1 MTLGAILHSESVEK
15 FADVK
20 LASTPRAGLLLSE
33 TFDYTQEE
41 IDNYVIDPEISRIIT
56 RKYDQRIIPM
66 VFFMYLFSALD
77 RGNLSN
83 AKTDTLEK
91 DVGLTGNQYNSV
103 LTTMTVM
110 FASCAIVGG
119 FLTRRFGPTRMLPL
133 YMLGWGSM
141 ALINIAARN
150 FGGIIVIRF
159 FLGMF
164 EGFFG
169 PSVTIYLTSFYTR
182 GELGKRMAAWYSS
195 AAISGAFA
203 GLLAY
208 GVFHADA
215 VLSGWKILFIIEGG
229 MTIVVALI
237 AMQVAVVLP
246 NYPQQASFL
255 TPLEKEV
262 AVMRLLKDASKSV
275 NAPFNYTEF
284 FAPLREWKFY
294 VFAVFAVCY
303 GTASSTAT
311 TFMPQIIGRFNLGKV
326 KTNLYTVAPYCAAT
340 LYLWANAWA
349 SDRLRQRSL
358 FLVAAMTLTTIGCII
373 LVALP
378 ITDIGPGYFA
388 CFLITMGA
396 FVPTALFHSW
406 HNNNDPSENGR
417 AFRTG
422 FLTFAANA
430 GGLVSAN
437 IFLNSDAPKYTHA
450 LIISACLQVTGISIA
465 LGMRTYMALDNRR
478 RNREQGVNWTT
489 KDVPTADLAAGPQ
502 NPSFRH
508 FL

>member
-1 MTLGAILHSESVEK
+1 MASVQSGEKCAQEK
-15 FADVK
+15 FANEKVFVSPV
-20 LASTPRAGLLLSE
+20 ASTGPLLSE
-33 TFDYTQEE
+33 TFEYTEEE
-41 IDNYVIDPEISRIIT
+41 IANYVIDPEISRNIT
-56 RKYDQRIIPM
+56 RKYDQRVIPM

-91 DVGLTGNQYNSV
+91 DLALTGNQYNSV

-110 FASCAIVGG
+110 FASCAVLGG
-119 FLTRRFGPTRMLPL
+119 FLTRRFGPTRMLPI

-141 ALINIAARN
+141 ALINVAARN
-150 FGGIIVIRF
+150 FGGIIAIRF

-208 GVFHADA
+208 GVFHADS
-215 VLSGWKILFIIEGG
+215 VLSGWKILFISKSHP
-229 MTIVVALI
+229 TLSDA
-237 AMQVAVVLP
+237 AVVLP
-246 NYPQQASFL
+246 NYPQDAAFL

-262 AVMRLLKDASKSV
+262 AVIRLLKDASKKV
-275 NAPFNYTEF
+275 NGAFSYAEF

-311 TFMPQIIGRFNLGKV
+311 TFMPQIIGRFALGKV
-326 KTNLYTVAPYCAAT
+326 KTNIYTVAPYCAAT

-349 SDRLRQRSL
+349 SDRLRQRSV
-358 FLVAAMTLTTIGCII
+358 FLIGAMTLTTIGCII

-378 ITDIGPGYFA
+378 VTAIGPGYFA

-430 GGLVSAN
+430 GGLISAN

-450 LIISACLQVTGISIA
+450 LIISACLQVAGISIA
-465 LGMRTYMALDNRR
+465 LGMRTHMVLDNRR
-478 RNREQGVNWTT
+478 RNREQGVNWRT
-489 KDVPTADLAAGPQ
+489 KDVPTADLMDGPK
-502 NPSFRH
+502 NPAFRH

>member
-1 MTLGAILHSESVEK
+1 MSVHSTEK
-15 FADVK
+15 ISDEKVSPIAR
-20 LASTPRAGLLLSE
+20 TGPLLSE
-33 TFDYTQEE
+33 TFEYTDME
-41 IDNYVIDPEISRIIT
+41 IENYVIDPEVSRNIT
-56 RKYDQRIIPM
+56 WKYDKRIIPM
-66 VFFMYLFSALD
+66 IFFMYLFSALD

-91 DVGLTGNQYNSV
+91 DLGLKGNQYNSV

-110 FASCAIVGG
+110 FATCAILGG
-119 FLTRRFGPTRMLPL
+119 FLTRRFGPTRMLPI

-141 ALINIAARN
+141 ALINASAHN
-150 FGGIIVIRF
+150 FGGIVAIRF

-169 PSVTIYLTSFYTR
+169 PSVTIYLTSFYTPEANLVSAWRR
-182 GELGKRMAAWYSS
+182 GILPRT
-195 AAISGAFA
+195 AISGAFA

-215 VLSGWKILFIIEGG
+215 VLAGWKILFLIEGG
-229 MTIVVALI
+229 MTVLVAFI
-237 AMQVAVVLP
+237 AIWALP
-246 NYPQQASFL
+246 NYPQQAVFL

-262 AVMRLLKDASKSV
+262 AVMRLLKDASKRV

-303 GTASSTAT
+303 GTAASTAS
-311 TFMPQIIGRFNLGKV
+311 TFMPQIIGRFKLGKV
-326 KTNLYTVAPYCAAT
+326 QTNLYTVAPYCAAT
-340 LYLWANAWA
+340 FYLWANAWA
-349 SDRLRQRSL
+349 SDRVRQRSP
-358 FLVAAMTLTTIGCII
+358 FLVCAMGLTAIGCII
-373 LVALP
+373 LAALP
-378 ITDIGPGYFA
+378 VSSIGPGYFA

-396 FVPTALFHSW
+396 FLPTSLFHSW

-450 LIISACLQVTGISIA
+450 LVISACLQVAGISIA
-465 LGMRTYMALDNRR
+465 LGMRTYMVLDNHR
-478 RNREQGVNWTT
+478 RNRAQGVNWTT
-489 KDVPTADLAAGPQ
+489 KDVPTADLAEGPR
-502 NPSFRH
+502 NPAFRH

>member
-1 MTLGAILHSESVEK
+1 MH
-15 FADVK
+15 
-20 LASTPRAGLLLSE
+20 P
-33 TFDYTQEE
+33 
-41 IDNYVIDPEISRIIT
+41 
-56 RKYDQRIIPM
+56 
-66 VFFMYLFSALD
+66 
-77 RGNLSN
+77 
-83 AKTDTLEK
+83 
-91 DVGLTGNQYNSV
+91 
-103 LTTMTVM
+103 
-110 FASCAIVGG
+110 
-119 FLTRRFGPTRMLPL
+119 
-133 YMLGWGSM
+133 
-141 ALINIAARN
+141 
-150 FGGIIVIRF
+150 GGIRRDGSHVGIPTKEAQQSHINHINDRQDALGTSHRSGHQKSFEIQLEIHAKSTFKSRKSVYCDRPDILGPCLLEDFGLPF
-159 FLGMF
+159 FQ
-164 EGFFG
+164 
-169 PSVTIYLTSFYTR
+169 
-182 GELGKRMAAWYSS
+182 
-195 AAISGAFA
+195 SGAAQLSPVGVVPHAA
-203 GLLAY
+203 G
-208 GVFHADA
+208 
-215 VLSGWKILFIIEGG
+215 EGG
-229 MTIVVALI
+229 
-237 AMQVAVVLP
+237 
-246 NYPQQASFL
+246 
-255 TPLEKEV
+255 
-262 AVMRLLKDASKSV
+262 RCC
-275 NAPFNYTEF
+275 EF

-311 TFMPQIIGRFNLGKV
+311 TFMPQIIGRFNLGK
-326 KTNLYTVAPYCAAT
+326 
-340 LYLWANAWA
+340 A

-502 NPSFRH
+502 NPSSRH

>member
-1 MTLGAILHSESVEK
+1 MSPSISDHSSEK
-15 FADVK
+15 FPQKKVPD
-20 LASTPRAGLLLSE
+20 TPRTGPLLSE
-33 TFDYTQEE
+33 TIDYTDEE
-41 IDNYVIDPEISRIIT
+41 IKNYIIDPEISRSIT
-56 RKYDQRIIPM
+56 RKYDQRIMPM
-66 VFFMYLFSALD
+66 LFFMYLFSALD

-91 DVGLTGNQYNSV
+91 DLGLKGNQYNSV

-110 FASCAIVGG
+110 FASCAVVGG
-119 FLTRRFGPTRMLPL
+119 FLTRRFGPPRMLPI

-141 ALINIAARN
+141 ALINIGARS
-150 FGGIIVIRF
+150 FGGIVVIRL

-169 PSVTIYLTSFYTR
+169 PSITIYLTSFYTR

-195 AAISGAFA
+195 AAISGAFS

-215 VLSGWKILFIIEGG
+215 TLAGWKILFIIEGG
-229 MTIVVALI
+229 MTVVVALI
-237 AMQVAVVLP
+237 AIWVLP
-246 NYPQQASFL
+246 NYPQHAAFL

-262 AVMRLLKDASKSV
+262 AVMRLLKDASKRV

-284 FAPLREWKFY
+284 FAPLREWKLY
-294 VFAVFAVCY
+294 VFAILAVCY

-326 KTNLYTVAPYCAAT
+326 RTNLYTVAPYCSAT
-340 LYLWANAWA
+340 LFLWVTAWA
-349 SDRLRQRSL
+349 SDRMRQRAL
-358 FLVAAMTLTTIGCII
+358 FLVLAMTLTMIGCII
-373 LVALP
+373 LAALP
-378 ITDIGPGYFA
+378 VTAIGPGYFA

-396 FVPTALFHSW
+396 FVPTCLFHSW

-422 FLTFAANA
+422 FLTFATNS

-437 IFLNSDAPKYTHA
+437 IFLNSDAPKYARA
-450 LIISACLQVTGISIA
+450 LMISASLQVAGISIA

-478 RNREQGVNWTT
+478 RNREQGVDWTT
-489 KDVPTADLAAGPQ
+489 KDVPTADLAQGPQ
-502 NPSFRH
+502 NPAFRH

>member
-1 MTLGAILHSESVEK
+1 MAPSTSVHSIEK
-15 FADVK
+15 LSDGK
-20 LASTPRAGLLLSE
+20 LSPVVGTKPLLSE
-33 TFDYTQEE
+33 TFEYTEE
-41 IDNYVIDPEISRIIT
+41 EVENYVIDPEISRTIT
-56 RKYDQRIIPM
+56 RKYDQRILPM
-66 VFFMYLFSALD
+66 IFFMYLFSALD
-77 RGNLSN
+77 RGNLCALSN
-83 AKTDTLEK
+83 LNTDTLEK
-91 DVGLTGNQYNSV
+91 DLGLEGNQYNSV

-141 ALINIAARN
+141 ALINAGARN
-150 FGGIIVIRF
+150 FGGIVVIRF

-229 MTIVVALI
+229 MTVIVALI
-237 AMQVAVVLP
+237 SMVVLP
-246 NYPQQASFL
+246 NYPQKAGFL

-262 AVMRLLKDASKSV
+262 AVMRLLKDASKTV

-311 TFMPQIIGRFNLGKV
+311 TFMPQIIGRFKLGKV

-340 LYLWANAWA
+340 LYLLANAWA
-349 SDRLRQRSL
+349 SDRVRQRSL
-358 FLVAAMTLTTIGCII
+358 FLVGAMSLTTIGCII
-373 LVALP
+373 LAALP
-378 ITDIGPGYFA
+378 ITAIGPGYFA

-396 FVPTALFHSW
+396 FVPTCLFHSW

-478 RNREQGVNWTT
+478 RNREQGVSWTT
-489 KDVPTADLAAGPQ
+489 KDVPTADLADGPR
-502 NPSFRH
+502 NPAFRH